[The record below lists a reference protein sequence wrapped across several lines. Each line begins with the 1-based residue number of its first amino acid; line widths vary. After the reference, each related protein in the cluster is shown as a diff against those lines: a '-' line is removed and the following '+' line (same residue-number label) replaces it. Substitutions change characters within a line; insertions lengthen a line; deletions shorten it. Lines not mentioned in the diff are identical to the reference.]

1 MSQAEEL
8 LRNLTKDVPIHDHVV
23 SDQDSYFVINPDTRV
38 IENASRA
45 DNVLMQYDHN
55 SEKYTF
61 ELARYVDGHDMTL
74 CNRVR
79 VHFNNVDGATN
90 EENADVAELYDLAI
104 DPDDN
109 NKVLCSWTI
118 TRQAT
123 QLVGTLNFLVQYEC
137 IDDNGNSVY
146 EWHTD
151 IYTDVAVKK
160 GRNNSEQAVIEYSN
174 VLEQW
179 YQRIFGAGDSVMADI
194 TAEGEKQVAAV
205 TAEGVAQK
213 EAVALKGEAT
223 LATIPDDYTETY
235 NMAEEAIRRKANT
248 IEMNAEG
255 ESISVNDSADAHL
268 LGLTLYG
275 KTTQKTTTGAQLIPQ
290 PYADGKTTIN
300 GVRFTVN
307 PDGSVAAS
315 GTSTAGVNYYF
326 VRGMSLPAGTY
337 TFSMT
342 GDFIGGRLYIYDFTA
357 LVPIATLTE
366 DIDTVTFTTDAD
378 YTNVGIY
385 INTAYEGKVFGGVA
399 YPMLNKGSTA
409 LPYEQYTGAVAS
421 PNPNYPQDLIDASNP
436 KTIVSGKNL
445 WNPAKDYDAS
455 GTYWSWKVKHSNE
468 KMTITLIDKDP
479 SVDLKECYFGV
490 TGIGAEPTAGY
501 RWLMS
506 KGTVYLTTYTTE
518 YNYISVYPNNTDT
531 LDKLTRR
538 FYIMVELGEESTSY
552 EDPRDEMTM
561 TVNRGLSGIQVSS
574 DGNYT
579 DLNDQQW
586 ICDEIDFE
594 RGVYVQRVGQLTLT
608 KDFNWYYNTDTV
620 GKEFFYTS
628 DNSNS
633 NAKAWETRLL
643 CSHFPAIGGAVAMD
657 SDYWTQFSGSGAI
670 RIRHKDL
677 TSLDDLTTWLTENQ
691 VTIRYVLA
699 EPVAIPLTEEEIAYY
714 KKLKT
719 YYHNTTVMN
728 DSGARMAIKYSAD
741 TKMFFENH
749 SIATDAQVE
758 KAVSKYLEK
767 NPTNNGM
774 NESDLYNGVT
784 MADRITGRKYIVYIS
799 NGKLVMDEE

>member
-23 SDQDSYFVINPDTRV
+23 SDQDSYFVINPDTRI
-38 IENASRA
+38 IENVSRA

-109 NKVLCSWTI
+109 SKVLCSWTI

-179 YQRIFGAGDSVMADI
+179 YQRIFGAGKSVMADI

-223 LATIPDDYTETY
+223 LATIPDDYTKTY

-255 ESISVNDSADAHL
+255 EAISVNDSSDAYL
-268 LGLTLYG
+268 LGLNIKG
-275 KTTQKTTTGAQLIPQ
+275 RCEQASTTGKNLCPGYKQGAYDNSTGIYSDQ
-290 PYADGKTTIN
+290 
-300 GVRFTVN
+300 FTGYYCSEKVQ
-307 PDGSVAAS
+307 VVH
-315 GTSTAGVNYYF
+315 GTSYVISNGLGKN
-326 VRGMSLPAGTY
+326 P
-337 TFSMT
+337 SM
-342 GDFIGGRLYIYDFTA
+342 IHAY
-357 LVPIATLTE
+357 
-366 DIDTVTFTTDAD
+366 DAD
-378 YTNVGIY
+378 DNW
-385 INTAYEGKVFGGVA
+385 
-399 YPMLNKGSTA
+399 LGSTA
-409 LPYEQYTGAVAS
+409 INKLPENVAWIGINYLSTNDLEWIQVEIGTEGTEYEPYSSGIPS
-421 PNPNYPQDLIDASNP
+421 PSPEYPQEIKSSENP
-436 KTIVSGKNL
+436 TVNIVGKNFVNVPESYTFTQFGSIDVNIPAGKYVFSFESESHGGA
-445 WNPAKDYDAS
+445 NPPSVRFADNDIWRWLDDEMQNTTMILRKPETRLYFYSNGTAYNGSKDIEATINRFMISKNGGEYEP
-455 GTYWSWKVKHSNE
+455 YKPIQ
-468 KMTITLIDKDP
+468 TITINRALHGIP
-479 SVDLKECYFGV
+479 V
-490 TGIGAEPTAGY
+490 T
-501 RWLMS
+501 
-506 KGTVYLTTYTTE
+506 
-518 YNYISVYPNNTDT
+518 
-531 LDKLTRR
+531 
-538 FYIMVELGEESTSY
+538 
-552 EDPRDEMTM
+552 
-561 TVNRGLSGIQVSS
+561 S

-579 DLNDQQW
+579 DVKGQQW

-620 GKEFFYTS
+620 GKEFFYTA

-643 CSHFPAIGGAVAMD
+643 CSHFPAIGGSVAMD

-670 RIRHKDL
+670 RIRHKGL
-677 TSLDDLTTWLTENQ
+677 TSLDDLAAWLSENQ

-699 EPVAIPLTEEEIAYY
+699 EPVVIPLTEEEIAYY

-728 DSGARMAIKYSAD
+728 DSGARMAIEYSTD

-758 KAVSKYLEK
+758 KAVNKYLEK